1 MLNLKA
7 LTLAAIV
14 GVLSPILP
22 PNVLSESP
30 VLAQTQQQRK
40 AEADRLLD
48 LGIQQFNISQFREAL
63 QSFQQALDIY
73 REIGNRQGEANSLNN
88 LGNAYNSLGQYQKAI
103 EFHQQSLTIAREI
116 GVSEAPTKE
125 ARNGEARSLGN
136 LGSVYFRLEQ
146 YHQKGIEF
154 HQQSLA
160 IKREIGVSEVP
171 TKEAHSGE
179 GSSLGG
185 LGNAYHSLG
194 QYQKAIEFHQ
204 QSLTIAREIG
214 DRRGE
219 GSSLGGLGNAYHSL
233 GQYHQ
238 AIEFYQQSLTI
249 FREIGVSESPTKEVR
264 FGEAVSLMNLG
275 IAYRNLG
282 QYQKAIEFHQ
292 QWLTIARE
300 IGDRS
305 GEANSLNSL
314 GWTYWNLAQ
323 YQKAIEL
330 YQQSLSIAREIGYH
344 QAEANSLGNLGLA
357 YQTLGQYQ
365 QAVEFYQ
372 QALAIDKK
380 TGDRRG
386 KAASLNNLGL
396 AYESLGQYQ
405 KAIEFYQQSLTIA
418 REIGDRRGEGSSL
431 GGLGSAYNSL
441 GQYHQAIE
449 FYQQWLT
456 IAREIGDRRG
466 EGSSLG
472 GLGNAYLFLG
482 QYQQAIEFY
491 QQWLTIAR
499 EIGDRSGE
507 GLSLSN
513 IGILLEKQN
522 QPEVAIVFL
531 KQSVNTTELIRQDL
545 QSLSRELQQSY
556 TDTVAGRYRRLADLL
571 LSQGRIAEAQQVL
584 ELLKVEELREFTRNT
599 NIRESTERISLNN
612 FEQKIID
619 EYGTLIEFGAKVYD
633 CERNRCQQLP
643 QLKEQRRL
651 LSEQFNQKI
660 DEQIAV
666 IRENRQ
672 TDDSFYDPRY
682 LNETARDIVEAQ
694 PGTVL
699 IYPLV
704 LEDKLWILWT
714 TAGNVAGSKEIPV
727 SQQQLGNMV
736 VKFRAL
742 LDNPNSNL
750 QELQATAQQLYQ
762 WLIQPIESELTQNK
776 IERLVF
782 AQDRVTRYIPMAAL
796 HDGEQYLIQRY
807 TIHSILSAQLTD
819 MNDKLSPGIEENSVL
834 ALGLS
839 NGVAEFD
846 PLPNVET
853 ELNNIV
859 RSDERDSEGIYL
871 GQKYLNQAFTFDIL
885 TQNVAGHRI
894 LHIATHGKF
903 EPGVPENSFIVL
915 GTGERLTIPEI
926 NSIGSELKDVHLVV
940 LSACETALGGPDA
953 EGIEIAGISSYFL
966 QAQRASA
973 VMASLWLVNDPATSR
988 LMQQFYSYLSSGKTK
1003 AEALQLAQLSFL
1015 DNNPNLA
1022 ENRSRT
1028 GDATIVLVDDET
1040 GLPVD
1045 VSNNLSH
1052 PYYWAAFILI
1062 GNGL

>member
-7 LTLAAIV
+7 LTLAAII

-30 VLAQTQQQRK
+30 VLAQTQQQRQ
-40 AEADRLLD
+40 AEADRLFNQ
-48 LGIQQFNISQFREAL
+48 GIQQGKTSQFREAL
-63 QSFQQALDIY
+63 QSFQQALEIY
-73 REIGNRQGEANSLNN
+73 REIGNRQGEANSLGN
-88 LGNAYNSLGQYQKAI
+88 LGITYRSLGQYQKAI
-103 EFHQQSLTIAREI
+103 EFYQQ
-116 GVSEAPTKE
+116 
-125 ARNGEARSLGN
+125 
-136 LGSVYFRLEQ
+136 Q
-146 YHQKGIEF
+146 
-154 HQQSLA
+154 
-160 IKREIGVSEVP
+160 
-171 TKEAHSGE
+171 
-179 GSSLGG
+179 
-185 LGNAYHSLG
+185 
-194 QYQKAIEFHQ
+194 
-204 QSLTIAREIG
+204 LTIAREIG
-214 DRRGE
+214 DRKGE
-219 GSSLGGLGNAYHSL
+219 GASLN
-233 GQYHQ
+233 
-238 AIEFYQQSLTI
+238 
-249 FREIGVSESPTKEVR
+249 
-264 FGEAVSLMNLG
+264 NLG
-275 IAYRNLG
+275 IAYNSLG

-300 IGDRS
+300 IGDRR
-305 GEANSLNSL
+305 GEANSL
-314 GWTYWNLAQ
+314 G
-323 YQKAIEL
+323 
-330 YQQSLSIAREIGYH
+330 G
-344 QAEANSLGNLGLA
+344 LGNA
-357 YQTLGQYQ
+357 Y
-365 QAVEFYQ
+365 
-372 QALAIDKK
+372 
-380 TGDRRG
+380 R
-386 KAASLNNLGL
+386 N
-396 AYESLGQYQ
+396 LGQYQ

-418 REIGDRRGEGSSL
+418 REIGDRKGEGASLNNLGIAYRNLGQYHQAIEFHQQWLTIAREIGDRNGEGNSL
-431 GGLGSAYNSL
+431 GGLGNAYNSL
-441 GQYHQAIE
+441 GQYQKAIE

-472 GLGNAYLFLG
+472 SLGNAYFSLG
-482 QYQQAIEFY
+482 QYQKAIEFH
-491 QQWLTIAR
+491 QQSLTIAR
-499 EIGDRSGE
+499 EIGDRNGE

-513 IGILLEKQN
+513 MGILLEKQN

-531 KQSVNTTELIRQDL
+531 KQFVNTTELIRQDL
-545 QSLSRELQQSY
+545 QGLSRELQQSY
-556 TDTVAGRYRRLADLL
+556 TDTVASRYRFLADLL

-584 ELLKVEELREFTRNT
+584 ELLKVEELREFTRNR

-643 QLKEQRRL
+643 QLKEQRRQ

-660 DEQIAV
+660 EQQIAV
-666 IRENRQ
+666 IRENRK

-682 LNETARDIVEAQ
+682 LNETARAIVEAQ

-727 SQQQLGNMV
+727 SQQQLGNVV

-762 WLIQPIESELTQNK
+762 WLIQPIESELTQNN

-839 NGVAEFD
+839 DGVAEFD

-926 NSIGSELKDVHLVV
+926 NTIGSELKDVHLVV

-966 QAQRASA
+966 QAGRASA

-988 LMQQFYSYLSSGKTK
+988 LMQQFYSHLSDGKTK

-1015 DNNPNLA
+1015 DRRQNIT
-1022 ENRSRT
+1022 ENTSRT
-1028 GDATIVLVDDET
+1028 GDATIILVDSET

>member
-1 MLNLKA
+1 MLNPKA
-7 LTLAAIV
+7 LTLAV
-14 GVLSPILP
+14 VMGVLSPILP

-40 AEADRLLD
+40 IEADRLLNQ
-48 LGIQQFNISQFREAL
+48 GIQQGKTSQFREAL
-63 QSFQQALDIY
+63 QSFQQALEIY
-73 REIGNRQGEANSLNN
+73 GEIGNRQGEAASLNNLGIAYYGLGQYHQAIEFYQQSLTIARKIGDRRGEANSLGN
-88 LGNAYNSLGQYQKAI
+88 LGNAYNSLGQYHQAI
-103 EFHQQSLTIAREI
+103 EFHQQSLTIARKI
-116 GVSEAPTKE
+116 GD
-125 ARNGEARSLGN
+125 RNAEGSSLGN
-136 LGSVYFRLEQ
+136 LG
-146 YHQKGIEF
+146 
-154 HQQSLA
+154 
-160 IKREIGVSEVP
+160 
-171 TKEAHSGE
+171 
-179 GSSLGG
+179 
-185 LGNAYHSLG
+185 NAYNSLG
-194 QYQKAIEFHQ
+194 QYHQAIEFHQ

-214 DRRGE
+214 DRSGE
-219 GSSLGGLGNAYHSL
+219 GASLGSLGIAYHSLGQYQKAIEFLQQQLTIAREIGDRKGEAASLNNLGGTYLNLGQYHQAIEYHQQSLAIRREIGDRSGVGSSLNNLGNAYHSLGQYQQAIEFHQQSLAIARQIGDREGEASSLNNLGGTYLNL

-249 FREIGVSESPTKEVR
+249 AREISHRS
-264 FGEAVSLMNLG
+264 GEGKSLGGLG
-275 IAYRNLG
+275 IAYGNLG
-282 QYQKAIEFHQ
+282 QYHQAIEFH
-292 QWLTIARE
+292 
-300 IGDRS
+300 
-305 GEANSLNSL
+305 
-314 GWTYWNLAQ
+314 
-323 YQKAIEL
+323 
-330 YQQSLSIAREIGYH
+330 
-344 QAEANSLGNLGLA
+344 
-357 YQTLGQYQ
+357 
-365 QAVEFYQ
+365 
-372 QALAIDKK
+372 
-380 TGDRRG
+380 
-386 KAASLNNLGL
+386 
-396 AYESLGQYQ
+396 
-405 KAIEFYQQSLTIA
+405 QQSLTIA
-418 REIGDRRGEGSSL
+418 REIGDRQGEAASL
-431 GGLGSAYNSL
+431 GNLGSDYLFLGQYHQAIEFLQQQLAIAREIGDHKGEAASLNNLGIAYGRL

-449 FYQQWLT
+449 FYQQALS
-456 IAREIGDRRG
+456 IAREIGDRNG
-466 EGSSLG
+466 V
-472 GLGNAYLFLG
+472 AK
-482 QYQQAIEFY
+482 
-491 QQWLTIAR
+491 
-499 EIGDRSGE
+499 
-507 GLSLSN
+507 SLSN
-513 IGILLEKQN
+513 IGSLLEQQN
-522 QPEVAIVFL
+522 QPELAITFL
-531 KQSVNTTELIRQDL
+531 KQSVNVTETIREDL

-556 TDTVAGRYRRLADLL
+556 IDTVAGRYRRLADLL

-599 NIRESTERISLNN
+599 NIRESTESISLND

-619 EYGTLIEFGAKVYD
+619 EYGTLIAFGAKVYD
-633 CERNRCQQLP
+633 CERNRCEQLP

-660 DEQIAV
+660 EDAIAV

-762 WLIQPIESELTQNK
+762 WLIQPIESELRENQ
-776 IERLVF
+776 IQRLVF

-834 ALGLS
+834 GLGLS
-839 NGVAEFD
+839 DAVAEFD

-853 ELNNIV
+853 ELNKIV
-859 RSDERDSEGIYL
+859 RSDERDPEGIYR
-871 GQKYLNQAFTFDIL
+871 GQKYLNQAFTFDSL
-885 TQNVAGHRI
+885 AQNVADHRI

-926 NSIGSELKDVHLVV
+926 NSIGSELKEVHLVV

-966 QAQRASA
+966 QAGRASA

-988 LMQQFYSYLSSGKTK
+988 LMQQFYRYLSDGKTK
-1003 AEALQLAQLSFL
+1003 AEALQFAQLSL
-1015 DNNPNLA
+1015 INESQTATENN
-1022 ENRSRT
+1022 ERT
-1028 GDATIVLVDDET
+1028 GDGGFIQLDTRT
-1040 GLPVD
+1040 RLPINNA
-1045 VSNNLSH
+1045 SNSFSH